1 MKAESK
7 TIVIAGGARTP
18 IGHLSRSL
26 ADLSP
31 ESILVDVIEATLSRA
46 KVPKDAIDGVIAG
59 WVGQAFS
66 APNIARVA
74 ALRAGLPD
82 KVQSVTVQNNCVSS
96 IESIASACRFI
107 LAGEG
112 EVYIAGGVE
121 VMSRFPYS
129 IDGSRASKALRSL
142 DTVKAKWG
150 ELLTNADV
158 SVVDSMEAGLTD
170 PVKKIN
176 MAGTAEV
183 VAQIYGISR
192 VEQDEYARESFRRA
206 LGGWKS
212 GFYQSHVVP
221 VQRNGATV
229 LEKDEYPF
237 LREDL
242 VDKPQMFTKAPALFD
257 NSAYSLKDF
266 YRDYGAHM
274 PGLSYADGKKGSVTL
289 FNSCGRSDGA
299 AAVIVTTAEKAK
311 SLGLDVLAEI
321 KGWGFV
327 GNNPAHMGVAPAL
340 TAPIALQKSGISFDL
355 LDHIE
360 LHEPFAATVLSIFK
374 LGKEKFGH
382 DWAAK
387 NKSGALNPNGGSIAL
402 GHPLGAT
409 GARLMLNLV
418 HALRKDPKGR
428 HGMLA
433 ACAGGGMGGAIVVE
447 KR

>member
-1 MKAESK
+1 MNSLSK

-26 ADLSP
+26 ANIPPADL
-31 ESILVDVIEATLSRA
+31 LVDALTATLSRA
-46 KVPKDAIDGVIAG
+46 KLSKDAVDGVIAG
-59 WVGQAFS
+59 WVGQGFQ

-74 ALRAGLPD
+74 ALRAGLPE
-82 KVQSVTVQNNCVSS
+82 KIQSVTVQNNCVSS

-107 LAGEG
+107 MAGEG
-112 EVYIAGGVE
+112 ELYLAGGVE
-121 VMSRFPYS
+121 VMSRLPYT
-129 IDGSRASKALRSL
+129 IDGSRAAKALRNF

-150 ELLTNADV
+150 ELLTTPDV
-158 SVVDSMEAGLTD
+158 SVTDAMEAGLTD
-170 PVKKIN
+170 PVEHIN

-183 VAQIYGISR
+183 VAQIYGVGR
-192 VEQDEYARESFRRA
+192 AEQDEYARESFRRA
-206 LGGWKS
+206 LAGWKS
-212 GFYQSHVVP
+212 GFYDSHVVP
-221 VQRNGATV
+221 VSRGGAVV
-229 LEKDEYPF
+229 LDKDEYPH

-242 VDKPQMFTKAPALFD
+242 ADKPAMFAKAPAAFD
-257 NSAYSLKDF
+257 NSSYTLKDF
-266 YRDYGAHM
+266 YRDYGRHM
-274 PGLSYADGKKGSVTL
+274 PGKSYQEGMKGGVTL

-311 SLGLDVLAEI
+311 ALGLDVLAEI

-340 TAPIALQKSGISFDL
+340 TAPVALQRAGISFDA
-355 LDHIE
+355 LDQIE

-374 LGKEKFGH
+374 LGKDKFGH

-387 NKSGALNPNGGSIAL
+387 NASGALNPNGGSIAV

-409 GARLMLNLV
+409 GARLALNLV
-418 HALRKDPKGR
+418 HALRGNPKGR
-428 HGMLA
+428 YGMLA
-433 ACAGGGMGGAIVVE
+433 ACAGGGMGGALVVE